1 MAAYD
6 SKLERLPAQR
16 DRFATTHWSIVVG
29 AGGNCT
35 TEASQALATLC
46 ENYWFPLYAFVRR
59 TGYGPEDAQD
69 LTQEFFLR
77 LLADNYLGSVDRER
91 GRFRSYLIGA
101 MKHFLTGHDRAQTA
115 QKRGGG
121 QLTFSLDFTAGESRY
136 RLAEPVDDMTPE
148 RLFERRWAM
157 TVLDLVL
164 HRLRE
169 EFRAAGKE
177 QLFEGLKQFVTPG
190 SAQQSYLG
198 AGEMLGMTEGAA
210 KVAAHRIRRR
220 YRQLIKEEVA
230 RTVADPA
237 GLEDELRELL
247 AALGPGK

>member
-1 MAAYD
+1 M
-6 SKLERLPAQR
+6 S
-16 DRFATTHWSIVVG
+16 
-29 AGGNCT
+29 AGGSRS
-35 TEASQALATLC
+35 ADADRSLATLC

-77 LLADNYLGSVDRER
+77 LLANNYLASVNRER
-91 GRFRSYLIGA
+91 GRFRSFLIGA
-101 MKHFLTGHDRAQTA
+101 MKHFLAGHNRAQTA

-121 QLTFSLDFTAGESRY
+121 QLTFSFDFSAGESRY
-136 RLAEPVDDMTPE
+136 RRAEPVDNMTPE
-148 RLFERRWAM
+148 RLYEKRWAM
-157 TVLDLVL
+157 VVLDLVL

-169 EFRAAGKE
+169 EFRASGKE
-177 QLFEGLKQFVTPG
+177 QLFDGLKQFVTAG
-190 SAQQSYLG
+190 SVEQSYLQ
-198 AGEMLGMTEGAA
+198 AGELLGMSEGAV
-210 KVAAHRIRRR
+210 KVAAHRLRRR

-247 AALGPGK
+247 AALRPK